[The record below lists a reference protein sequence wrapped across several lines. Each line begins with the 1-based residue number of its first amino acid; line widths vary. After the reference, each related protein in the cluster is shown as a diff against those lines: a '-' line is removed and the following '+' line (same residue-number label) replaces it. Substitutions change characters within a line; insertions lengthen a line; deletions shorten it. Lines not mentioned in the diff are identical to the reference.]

1 MAITGLRFA
10 FYGRTSTA
18 EFQDPVTSRAWQREM
33 AESVIVGHGVIVG
46 EFFDVGCSRRVPWAR
61 RPRAAALLEAV
72 QGVGCSFDAVVVGEF
87 ERAFT
92 DRQSEHVAGLL
103 ARRGSRYGYRRQVGR
118 CGWTTP
124 GTSC

>member
-1 MAITGLRFA
+1 
-10 FYGRTSTA
+10 
-18 EFQDPVTSRAWQREM
+18 
-33 AESVIVGHGVIVG
+33 
-46 EFFDVGCSRRVPWAR
+46 VPWER
-61 RPRAAALLEAV
+61 RRQAAALLGRA
-72 QGVGCSFDAVVVGEF
+72 CAADRSFDAVVVGEF